1 MYINNDNVKYPDYP
15 DYNKYPQVVKDSI
28 DFIKKNSHLSV
39 GRMPFLIK
47 DF

>member
-1 MYINNDNVKYPDYP
+1 MNNDNVKYP

-39 GRMPFLIK
+39 GRIPFLIK

>member
-1 MYINNDNVKYPDYP
+1 MNNDNVKYPDCR

-28 DFIKKNSHLSV
+28 DFIKKNSHPSV

>member
-1 MYINNDNVKYPDYP
+1 MNNDNVKYSDCP

-28 DFIKKNSHLSV
+28 DFIKKNSQPSI
-39 GRMPFLIK
+39 RRTPFLIK